1 MAFGLEIY
9 NLLPNDAYTVIH
21 LIAMLLGAWLASK
34 AFGSNKGTWGIL
46 FAFYAIAELGFV
58 LAHIG
63 VFHTLF
69 SHLLAEVLLLVGF
82 ILVAKEMK

>member
-9 NLLPNDAYTVIH
+9 NLLPNEAYIIIH
-21 LIAMLLGAWLASK
+21 LIALLVGVWLASK
-34 AFGSNKGTWGIL
+34 AFSSNKGAWGTL

-69 SHLLAEVLLLVGF
+69 SHLLAETLLLIGF
-82 ILVAKEMK
+82 LLVAKEMK

>member
-9 NLLPNDAYTVIH
+9 NLLPNEAYIVVH
-21 LIAMLLGAWLASK
+21 LIALILGTWLASK
-34 AFGSNKGTWGIL
+34 AFGSQKGPWGTL
-46 FAFYAIAELGFV
+46 FALYAIAELGFV

-69 SHLLAEVLLLVGF
+69 SHLLAEVLLLIGF
-82 ILVAKEMK
+82 LIVAKEMK